1 MLIDRCTG
9 EVDQITSASE
19 LLRCDGIAR
28 ILTWD
33 VWGGG
38 KKSQKGLCYTST
50 IQAYTIDPRLAVS
63 ALPDG
68 RNSKSGNALLLYLA
82 ACMVNRWA
90 TLKWCISLRLPNNES
105 ATYIRSGNNSR
116 TNQWLPHFFFFFLY
130 FFSFFYSF
138 CLIVC
143 NSYHISLRPTSV
155 ASNSAVGKP
164 SVCCRHFIGFQ
175 GGGLLLFGVILAR
188 Q

>member
-1 MLIDRCTG
+1 MWLWICLSLNDLAYPLEVTKRLPLNTYIKTMALAAFLNTHTHMLIDRCTG

-50 IQAYTIDPRLAVS
+50 IQAYTTDPRLAVS

-116 TNQWLPHFFFFFLY
+116 TNQWLPHFFFFL
-130 FFSFFYSF
+130 S
-138 CLIVC
+138 
-143 NSYHISLRPTSV
+143 
-155 ASNSAVGKP
+155 
-164 SVCCRHFIGFQ
+164 
-175 GGGLLLFGVILAR
+175 LLLFFF
-188 Q
+188 